1 MSDDSQ
7 TALNA
12 NGVTI
17 GALRKR
23 AYHRCTP
30 HVATD
35 CGIPLPQLDRFL
47 RGQPHSL
54 DRGTL
59 HTLARRLG
67 LHDAANFGSIPA
79 RSYGKPE

>member
-1 MSDDSQ
+1 MPS
-7 TALNA
+7 TPLNA

-17 GALRKR
+17 GTLRKR
-23 AYHRCTP
+23 AFHRCTP

-47 RGQPHSL
+47 RGQPHGL

-67 LHDAANFGSIPA
+67 LHDEVDFGTIAP
-79 RSYGKPE
+79 RCYGKPE